1 LRVRVALLTHTLAVA
16 CRIWKKPVGSE
27 PEADL
32 GAETAGG
39 GRTNQ
44 DDAWGPRWM
53 LLLVVLVRARAGRL
67 CGVKAQGVGQGMP
80 VGGVQGFGGDLSPPA
95 LSQPSDQT
103 C

>member
-1 LRVRVALLTHTLAVA
+1 
-16 CRIWKKPVGSE
+16 VGSE

-53 LLLVVLVRARAGRL
+53 LLVVLVRARAGRR
-67 CGVKAQGVGQGMP
+67 CGVKAQGVGLGMALA
-80 VGGVQGFGGDLSPPA
+80 GVQGFGGDVRPAA

>member
-1 LRVRVALLTHTLAVA
+1 
-16 CRIWKKPVGSE
+16 VGSE

-80 VGGVQGFGGDLSPPA
+80 AGGDAGYWGLGVTPA
-95 LSQPSDQT
+95 RSAVTAVRSDLLAVAFRASHG
-103 C
+103 